1 MTLDMYFRQFWTDP
15 RLAFQPKPGLEK
27 LILGS
32 EFINSI
38 WVPDTFIVN
47 EKTGHF
53 HKATTNNEFFRIKPN
68 GDILRSIK

>member
-1 MTLDMYFRQFWTDP
+1 MTIDMYFRQFWTDP

-32 EFINSI
+32 EFIISI